1 MTTFYLICFVVG
13 LAFCLVSALGGAGRF
28 HVHAHWHWGH
38 AGHGA
43 GHIGHGPGHVTGHGA
58 ARLGAGEI
66 SFFNFFSLMAFLT
79 WFGGTG
85 YLLTQYSN
93 IWFLLALLIATG
105 AGVAGAAI
113 VFWFL
118 AKVLLT
124 HQTYLDP
131 GDFDLVGT
139 VGRISS
145 PIRARG
151 TGEIIF
157 SQGGARK
164 AAGARSEDG
173 GAIERDTEA
182 VITRYDRGIAY
193 VRRWE
198 DMTR

>member
-13 LAFCLVSALGGAGRF
+13 LAFCVVSLLGGAARF

-38 AGHGA
+38 WGHGAHGAGHGA
-43 GHIGHGPGHVTGHGA
+43 GGSGGA
-58 ARLGAGEI
+58 QI

-85 YLLTQYSN
+85 YLLTQYSS
-93 IWFLLALLIATG
+93 IWFLFALLIATG
-105 AGVAGAAI
+105 VGLAGAAVI
-113 VFWFL
+113 FWFL

-124 HQTYLDP
+124 HQTFLDP

-145 PIRARG
+145 PIRSGG

-173 GAIERDTEA
+173 SAMDRETEA
-182 VITRYDRGIAY
+182 VITRYERGIAY
-193 VRRWE
+193 VRRWD

>member
-13 LAFCLVSALGGAGRF
+13 LAFCVLSLLGGAGRF

-38 AGHGA
+38 GAGHPVGHGA
-43 GHIGHGPGHVTGHGA
+43 GH
-58 ARLGAGEI
+58 AGGGQI

-85 YLLTQYSN
+85 YLLTQYSS
-93 IWFLLALLIATG
+93 IWFLFALLIATG

-113 VFWFL
+113 IFGFL
-118 AKVLLT
+118 AKVLLA

-145 PIRARG
+145 PIRGGG

-173 GAIERDTEA
+173 SAMDRDTEA
-182 VITRYDRGIAY
+182 VITRYERGIAY

-198 DMTR
+198 DITR

>member
-13 LAFCLVSALGGAGRF
+13 LAFCVVSLLGGVGRF

-38 AGHGA
+38 GGGHPVAHGA
-43 GHIGHGPGHVTGHGA
+43 GH
-58 ARLGAGEI
+58 AGGGQI

-85 YLLTQYSN
+85 YLLTEYSSV
-93 IWFLLALLIATG
+93 WFLFALLIATG

-113 VFWFL
+113 IFWFL

-145 PIRARG
+145 PIRAGG

-173 GAIERDTEA
+173 SAMDRDTEA
-182 VITRYDRGIAY
+182 VITRYERGIAY

-198 DMTR
+198 DVTR

>member
-1 MTTFYLICFVVG
+1 MTTFYLVCFVVG
-13 LAFCLVSALGGAGRF
+13 LAFCVVSLLGGVGRF

-38 AGHGA
+38 AAHAAAHAGGRAAGRAGGA
-43 GHIGHGPGHVTGHGA
+43 
-58 ARLGAGEI
+58 EI

-85 YLLTQYSN
+85 YLLTQYSSV
-93 IWFLLALLIATG
+93 WFLFALLIATG
-105 AGVAGAAI
+105 AGLVGAAAI
-113 VFWFL
+113 FWFL
-118 AKVLLT
+118 AKVLLP
-124 HQTYLDP
+124 HQAYLDP

-139 VGRISS
+139 VGHISS
-145 PIRARG
+145 PIRSGG

-173 GAIERDTEA
+173 TSMDRGTEA
-182 VITRYDRGIAY
+182 VITRYERGIAY

-198 DMTR
+198 DLTR

>member
-13 LAFCLVSALGGAGRF
+13 LAFCIVSVLGGIGRF

-43 GHIGHGPGHVTGHGA
+43 GHSAGH
-58 ARLGAGEI
+58 LGGGQI

-85 YLLTQYSN
+85 YLLMQYSSL
-93 IWFLLALLIATG
+93 WFLFALLIATG
-105 AGVAGAAI
+105 AGLAGASV

-131 GDFDLVGT
+131 GDFELVGT

-145 PIRARG
+145 PIRSGA
-151 TGEIIF
+151 TGEIVF

-173 GAIERDTEA
+173 SAMDRDTEA
-182 VITRYDRGIAY
+182 VITRYERGIAY

-198 DMTR
+198 DVTR

>member
-1 MTTFYLICFVVG
+1 MTTFYLVCFVVG
-13 LAFCLVSALGGAGRF
+13 LAFCIVSVLGGTGRF

-43 GHIGHGPGHVTGHGA
+43 GHGTGHTAGHGA
-58 ARLGAGEI
+58 GHSGGGQI

-85 YLLTQYSN
+85 YLLTQYSS
-93 IWFLLALLIATG
+93 IWFLFALLIATG
-105 AGVAGAAI
+105 AGLVGAAVI
-113 VFWFL
+113 FWFL

-145 PIRARG
+145 PIRSGG

-164 AAGARSEDG
+164 ATGARSEDG
-173 GAIERDTEA
+173 SAMDRDTEA
-182 VITRYDRGIAY
+182 VITRYERGIAY
-193 VRRWE
+193 VRRWD
-198 DMTR
+198 DMAQ